1 MLQVVQVIIECIRS
15 MNIIIVIAVALSAL
29 LLVTVICCIVAVL
42 NPPKEYIGA
51 VGGEKETVIGKEGGT
66 L

>member
-1 MLQVVQVIIECIRS
+1 
-15 MNIIIVIAVALSAL
+15 MNIIIAIAVAMCLF
-29 LLVTVICCIVAVL
+29 LLVATICCIVAVL

-51 VGGEKETVIGKEGGT
+51 VGGEEETVIGKEGET

>member
-1 MLQVVQVIIECIRS
+1 
-15 MNIIIVIAVALSAL
+15 MNIIIVIAVALSAF
-29 LLVTVICCIVAVL
+29 LLVAVICCIMAVL

-51 VGGEKETVIGKEGGT
+51 VGGEEESVIGKEGET

>member
-1 MLQVVQVIIECIRS
+1 MD
-15 MNIIIVIAVALSAL
+15 IIIVIAVAMCLF
-29 LLVTVICCIVAVL
+29 LLVANICCIMAVF

-51 VGGEKETVIGKEGGT
+51 VGGEEETVVGKEGET